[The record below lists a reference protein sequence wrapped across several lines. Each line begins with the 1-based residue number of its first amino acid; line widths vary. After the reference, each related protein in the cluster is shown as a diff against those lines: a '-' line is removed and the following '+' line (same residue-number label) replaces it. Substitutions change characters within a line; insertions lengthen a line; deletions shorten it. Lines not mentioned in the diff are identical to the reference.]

1 MYYQF
6 KLVICIIRIRDI
18 NYLQPTH
25 PPQKKTPKKPKQN
38 IKNKKQNKTRLT
50 KQNPIPN
57 SPFMILLL
65 WLLTKLFHY
74 RVWKQFSVSIENIL
88 RVILS
93 FESLIKR
100 W

>member
-1 MYYQF
+1 MHY
-6 KLVICIIRIRDI
+6 RIRDI

-25 PPQKKTPKKPKQN
+25 PPKKKPKKPKQN
-38 IKNKKQNKTRLT
+38 IKNKTKLT
-50 KQNPIPN
+50 KQQPIPN
-57 SPFMILLL
+57 SPFMIFLL

-93 FESLIKR
+93 LESLIKR